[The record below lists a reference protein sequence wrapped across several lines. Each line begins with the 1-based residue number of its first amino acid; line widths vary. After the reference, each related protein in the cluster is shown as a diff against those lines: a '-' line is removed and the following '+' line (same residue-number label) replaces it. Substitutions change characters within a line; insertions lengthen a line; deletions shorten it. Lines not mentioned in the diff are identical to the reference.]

1 MAPIRVLQ
9 IFGSLNMGGAE
20 TRMMDIYRG
29 LDREK
34 YAFDFL
40 TMDLSEQYYEAEIRN
55 LGGRI
60 FKIPPPRVNPLA
72 NLRAIEKILR
82 ENGPYDAVH
91 AHTSFH
97 CGFAV
102 LAAARADVPV
112 RIAHSRTT
120 GSKQGGAKQKMMLT
134 VGRALI
140 ARYATHRLA
149 ISEAAA
155 RYLFGKNALQKQ
167 NVRVLPNAIDTTPY
181 FSSPDCSVV
190 DLYESFGLCNNDFIL
205 GHIGRFAPM
214 KNQAFLLD
222 LYRAVLEKK
231 QNARLVF
238 IGDGSMRAEIEAK
251 AAQYGLT
258 DRVVFTGVRNDVY
271 RWLHLFDVVVMPS
284 LYEGLCGVAIEAQAA
299 GTPCVLSDA
308 IPQAE
313 TDLQLGLTR
322 YLPLTAPQSDWVDA
336 VLAAES
342 LPKVPQTTIE
352 RVFDERGYTADS
364 ARQAM
369 CAIYSSRKDA

>member
-20 TRMMDIYRG
+20 TRMMDVYRG

-40 TMDLSEQYYEAEIRN
+40 TMDLSEQYYESEIRSF
-55 LGGRI
+55 GGQI

-72 NLRAIEKILR
+72 NLREIEKILR

-102 LAAARADVPV
+102 FAAARVGVPV

-120 GSKQGGAKQKMMLT
+120 GSKQGGIKQKIMLA

-155 RYLFGKNALQKQ
+155 RYLFGKHALQKQ
-167 NVRVLPNAIDTTPY
+167 NVRVLPNAIDTAPY
-181 FSSPDCSVV
+181 FSPQDCSVA
-190 DLYESFGLCNNDFIL
+190 DLYESFGLCRTDFII
-205 GHIGRFAPM
+205 GHVGRFAPM

-231 QNARLVF
+231 PNARLVF
-238 IGDGSMRAEIEAK
+238 IGDGDMRAEIEAK
-251 AAQYGLT
+251 AAQYGLA
-258 DRVVFTGVRNDVY
+258 DHVVFTGVRNDVY
-271 RWLHLFDVVVMPS
+271 RWLHLFQVVVMPS

-308 IPQAE
+308 IPQGE

-336 VLAAES
+336 VLASEH
-342 LPKVPQTTIE
+342 LPKVPLETIE
-352 RVFDERGYTADS
+352 RVFDERGYTAQS